1 MNNFFALWFRKRRD
15 EITWKIDYYFCGNHL
30 FLWTLLILRRRSA
43 KIPCTFS
50 QRNASFNIHLPNFL
64 KTNSNIEEKILEIF
78 GNFDFL
84 CKLQQTGG
92 YPEVRS
98 NSILNRH
105 GFNQSIFAF
114 IIVSP
119 TIQFKLL
126 CKDEIKIFQMSKSYI
141 TSYARK

>member
-1 MNNFFALWFRKRRD
+1 M
-15 EITWKIDYYFCGNHL
+15 
-30 FLWTLLILRRRSA
+30 
-43 KIPCTFS
+43 
-50 QRNASFNIHLPNFL
+50 
-64 KTNSNIEEKILEIF
+64 TNSNIEEKILEIF

-105 GFNQSIFAF
+105 GFNQNIFAF

-119 TIQFKLL
+119 SLQGWNQDFSNVKVL
-126 CKDEIKIFQMSKSYI
+126 YN
-141 TSYARK
+141 